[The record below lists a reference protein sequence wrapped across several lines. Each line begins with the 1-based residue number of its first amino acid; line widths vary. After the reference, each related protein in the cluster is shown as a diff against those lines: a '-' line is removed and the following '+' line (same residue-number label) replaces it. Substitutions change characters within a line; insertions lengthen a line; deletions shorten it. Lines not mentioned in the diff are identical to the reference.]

1 MISPASRKAFLLT
14 SAALSALL
22 IQGCGGK
29 TNVAESSTKG
39 VERNPLEITASAD
52 LMKDIQ
58 VGSPQWTQV
67 AETLRVTG
75 RIEADETR
83 LVKVSVPLPGRIT
96 GLEVL
101 EGHTVKKGQSLAG
114 LYSTELSGSQLALIK
129 ALSQADL
136 ALRATERA
144 KQLVSAGVI
153 GTAEVQRREAELLQA
168 NAEVNSIRDQL
179 RVLGLTEG
187 EIQQLQSSRKV
198 NSLTHVVSTIDGTVL
213 DRKVNT
219 GQIVHPSDVIFT
231 IADLSN
237 VWLVADIPE
246 QNAGSIAVGRIV
258 EAEVPALPGH
268 TIRGRLSYISA
279 IVDPSTRTVHVRM
292 DVTNPKNR
300 YKPAMLATI
309 VLKDQGQ
316 RKRTL
321 PLGAIVREQDRDYV
335 YIQLADNKFVMRQV
349 SLGEDNENFRV
360 LNDGV
365 SDTEKLVLEGAFHL
379 NNERKRQALQKD

>member
-1 MISPASRKAFLLT
+1 MTSSEIRTSFLLA
-14 SAALSALL
+14 SLSSLL
-22 IQGCGGK
+22 FLHGCGGK
-29 TNVAESSTKG
+29 ATVAESSTKG
-39 VERNPLEITASAD
+39 TGRNTLEVKVPAD

-58 VGSPQWTQV
+58 VGTAKWTQV
-67 AETLRVTG
+67 TDTLQVAG

-96 GLEVL
+96 ALEVL
-101 EGHTVKKGQSLAG
+101 EGQQVRKGQPLAG
-114 LYSTELSGSQLALIK
+114 LYSTDLSTSQLGLIK

-168 NAEVNSIRDQL
+168 NAEVASIRDQL
-179 RVLGLTEG
+179 RVLGLTEKDI
-187 EIQQLQSSRKV
+187 EQLQNTRKV

-213 DRKVNT
+213 DRQVNT

-246 QNAGSIAVGRIV
+246 QNAGSIAVGRVV

-268 TIRGRLSYISA
+268 KIRGRLSFVSS
-279 IVDPSTRTVHVRM
+279 IVDPATRTVHVRM
-292 DVTNPKNR
+292 DVLNPRNR

-309 VLKDQGQ
+309 NLKDHG
-316 RKRTL
+316 RRERTL
-321 PLGAIVREQDRDYV
+321 PLSAIVREQDKDYAFV
-335 YIQLADNKFVMRQV
+335 QIAEDKFVMRPV
-349 SLGEDNENFRV
+349 TLGEDYEEFRV
-360 LNDGV
+360 LKGGITDN
-365 SDTEKLVLEGAFHL
+365 EKIALDGAFHL
-379 NNERKRQALQKD
+379 NTERKRQALQ